1 MLNLL
6 DHVEGFLTY
15 IITERGLSRNTRD
28 AYRVDLEQFALSAM
42 QRGARHAEELTSAHV
57 MAFTAHLTDLGL
69 AENSIA
75 RRLGAVH
82 SFARYL
88 VVAEVR
94 KDDFMAGID
103 GRKRARKLPKPL
115 TETGTEMLISAAS
128 ERADTSLAALR
139 DCAMIEL
146 LYASGLRVSELT
158 ALKTTDVDFEG
169 ATVKCFGKGS
179 KERLVPVGKLALAA
193 IRRYLDLREGAVRAG
208 VTSGKSGI
216 TPAEASSSLLFPNRQ
231 GEPIDRSVVRQMLR
245 RAAVRA
251 GLSPDISPHRLRH
264 SFATHL
270 LAHGADL
277 RVVQEMLGHAQIT
290 TTEIY
295 TKVTN
300 ERLKQVYRA
309 AHPRSRLHVS
319 AEPQKPD
326 TGGDPDPQ
334 S

>member
-1 MLNLL
+1 MLNLM
-6 DHVEGFLTY
+6 DHIEGFLTY
-15 IITERGLSRNTRD
+15 IVTERGLSKNTQA

-42 QRGARHAEELTSAHV
+42 QRGARHAEDLTPAHV
-57 MAFTAHLTDLGL
+57 MAFTAHLTDLGM

-88 VVAEVR
+88 VIAEVR
-94 KDDFMAGID
+94 TDDFMAAID

-115 TETGTEMLISAAS
+115 TETGTEMLITAAAD
-128 ERADTSLAALR
+128 RAETSLAALR

-146 LYASGLRVSELT
+146 LYASGLRISELT
-158 ALKTTDVDFEG
+158 GLKCTDVDFEG
-169 ATVKCFGKGS
+169 GTVKCFGKGS
-179 KERLVPVGKLALAA
+179 KERMVPVGKLALAA
-193 IRRYLDLREGAVRAG
+193 IRRWLDLREGAARAG
-208 VTSGKSGI
+208 VTTGKYGI
-216 TPAEASSSLLFPNRQ
+216 NAAEASSPLLFPNRM
-231 GEPIDRSVVRQMLR
+231 GEPIDRSVVRQMLQ
-245 RAAVRA
+245 RAATRA

-295 TKVTN
+295 TRVTN

-319 AEPQKPD
+319 VEPQKPD
-326 TGGDPDPQ
+326 TGSDQDP
-334 S
+334 